1 VGFGGENALLLA
13 LDMALCAH
21 GYGVQDFTHLV
32 AHATG
37 TRTNS
42 RTDLACV
49 SAAREAARRHQGFE
63 GRLPELT
70 ISAPKALG
78 DAHTMGETGLKALG
92 EAVQYVLGN
101 TCVGIPTLR
110 RVDDALGPLVQDYRF
125 SADPVPGNAEGG
137 ALVVAQGF
145 GGYDAAIA
153 LRGATPDAL
162 RRYDFGDARG
172 LDAYL
177 ERWTELRAERREREA
192 RCWRTP
198 GFALQLAE
206 EHGWRAPF
214 DAHGSESPASS
225 GRQ

>member
-1 VGFGGENALLLA
+1 
-13 LDMALCAH
+13 M
-21 GYGVQDFTHLV
+21 
-32 AHATG
+32 
-37 TRTNS
+37 
-42 RTDLACV
+42 
-49 SAAREAARRHQGFE
+49 
-63 GRLPELT
+63 T

-92 EAVQYVLGN
+92 EAIQFVLGQ

-110 RVDDALGPLVQDYRF
+110 RVDETLGPLAQDFRF

-145 GGYDAAIA
+145 GGYDAAVA

-162 RRYDFGDARG
+162 RRYDCDAR
-172 LDAYL
+172 LLEAYL
-177 ERWTELRAERREREA
+177 ERWPELRAERREREA
-192 RCWRTP
+192 RWWRTP

-214 DAHGSESPASS
+214 DAHGSENPASV
-225 GRQ
+225 R